1 MTAKSSKYKT
11 FLLKREKLIRLCRID
26 FWTFCKVLEPDFYTE
41 DRPHLKYLCHALQQ
55 VYEGKLEKKD
65 STLFEK
71 LQISMP
77 PQHGKTRTLKNF
89 AAWILGINPNEIIGY
104 ACYAKDLA
112 IKTSRNVKAL
122 ISKTRSNLTEIIY
135 ADIFPNT
142 KLKRGH
148 NTVQEW
154 ALEGRFLSFK
164 TTSVEAQITGT
175 GVTIRISDDL
185 ISGYRDALNENA
197 KNIVWD
203 WWTGTYISR
212 RGSSKVID
220 IMCMTRWA
228 SDDPCGRV
236 LKIEPDN
243 WHVINLPIEKNGLM
257 LCDEILSYVNL
268 QNIKLLQPEDVFF
281 ANYYQEP
288 VDIKNRVFNP
298 KFYYDYQ
305 LANIHKWEQ
314 LIATIDP
321 AHEGE
326 DSFAVVVLGLHNNFL
341 YVLDTVYTQDS
352 GASVEYQVA
361 EVIYR
366 NKLDYVRIE
375 KNNGGN
381 VIGRNIEDIL
391 RDNFGFSCEFD
402 YFTRTGG
409 KTQDSHIIAR
419 GSKHARI
426 ISHSSKINNY
436 VLFPEN
442 FPEIHTEAYNELIK
456 YNRSGKNKHDDFCDV
471 LSMAIEVKE
480 GNMLYSYVDVI

>member
-1 MTAKSSKYKT
+1 MKNEKYKT

-65 STLFEK
+65 NTLFEK

-197 KNIVWD
+197 KQIVWD

-352 GASVEYQVA
+352 GANVEYQVA

>member
-1 MTAKSSKYKT
+1 MKNEKYKT

-135 ADIFPNT
+135 SDIFPNT

-243 WHVINLPIEKNGLM
+243 WHVINLPIEKDGLM

-288 VDIKNRVFNP
+288 VDVKNRVFNP

-352 GASVEYQVA
+352 GANVEYQVA

-442 FPEIHTEAYNELIK
+442 FPEIYTEAYNELIK

-480 GNMLYSYVDVI
+480 GNLLYSYVDVI

>member
-1 MTAKSSKYKT
+1 MIQSPTYKK
-11 FLLKREKLIRLCRID
+11 FFLKRELLIRKCRKD

-41 DRPHLKYLCHALQQ
+41 QRPHLKYLCQALQNI
-55 VYEGKLEKKD
+55 YEGKLEKID
-65 STLFEK
+65 GSLFEK
-71 LQISMP
+71 IQISMP

-89 AAWILGINPNEIIGY
+89 ACWVLGINPNEIIGY

-122 ISKTRSNLTEIIY
+122 ISKTRDTLTEIIY
-135 ADIFPNT
+135 SDIFPNT

-203 WWTGTYISR
+203 WWTGTYLSR

-243 WHVINLPIEKNGLM
+243 WHVINLPVEKDGLM
-257 LCDEILSYVNL
+257 LCDDILNFVNL
-268 QNIKLLQPEDVFF
+268 SNIKTLQPEDVFF
-281 ANYYQEP
+281 ANYYQDP
-288 VDIKNRVFNP
+288 VDLKNRVFNP
-298 KFYYDYQ
+298 KFYYEHQ
-305 LANIHKWEQ
+305 RANIHKFDNI
-314 LIATIDP
+314 IATIDP
-321 AHEGE
+321 AHKGE
-326 DSFAVVVLGLHNNFL
+326 NYFSVPIFGIHKNFL
-341 YVLDTVYTQDS
+341 YLLDIVYTKDS
-352 GASVEYQVA
+352 GVKAEYQVA
-361 EVIYR
+361 EALYR
-366 NKLDYVRIE
+366 NNVEYVRIE
-375 KNNGGN
+375 ENNGGN

-391 RDNFGFSCEFD
+391 KDTFGYSCEFD
-402 YFTRTGG
+402 YFVRTGG
-409 KTQDSHIIAR
+409 KTKDSHIIAK

-442 FPEIHTEAYNELIK
+442 FPEIHPEAYNELIK
-456 YNRSGKNKHDDFCDV
+456 YNRSGKNTHDDFCDT

-480 GNMLYSYVDVI
+480 ENNLFSYADIL